1 MPTPDRMHY
10 TFNFRDLSR
19 VIQGM
24 LLLSADQYL
33 NSQSFIH
40 VWVHETFRVFH
51 DRLIDEKDKEHFQQI
66 IKDVANATLPVELL
80 PNIASETLL
89 FGDFMKAGN
98 ERREERQY
106 KEISEPNAMSAVMCQ
121 FLEDYNSIYTKNP
134 LDLVFFED
142 AVNHIARLARV
153 LKIPGG
159 HAMLVGVGG
168 SGKMST
174 AKFATFVSGCHPF
187 SIEVTRNYGTSEFGD
202 DLRKLCRLTG
212 IEKKP
217 TAFILSDTQIVNESF
232 LEDTSMLLATGEVS
246 HFALGLVL

>member
-19 VIQGM
+19 VVQGM

-40 VWVHETFRVFH
+40 VWMHETFRVFH
-51 DRLIDEKDKEHFQQI
+51 DRLIDKKDKDHFQLI
-66 IKDVANATLPVELL
+66 INDVANAALPAELL
-80 PNIASETLL
+80 PDVSFETLL

-98 ERREERQY
+98 ETREERQY
-106 KEISEPNAMSAVMCQ
+106 KEISEPDAINAVMYQ
-121 FLEDYNSIYTKNP
+121 LLEDYNTIYNKNP

-142 AVNHIARLARV
+142 AIKHIARLARV

-168 SGKMST
+168 SGKIST
-174 AKFATFVSGCHPF
+174 AKFATFVSGCQPF
-187 SIEVTRNYGTSEFGD
+187 SIEVTRNYGKAEFGD
-202 DLRKLCRLTG
+202 DLRKLCRLAG

-217 TAFILSDTQIVNESF
+217 TVFILSDTQIVSESF
-232 LEDTSMLLATGEVS
+232 LEETSMLLATGEVRPS
-246 HFALGLVL
+246 LCS